1 MSLLFSAAVEAADC
15 PGYLDAAYYNGAF
28 IAVGTG
34 GRADVISLDK
44 EREALSLSTQEDL
57 LTVCTQGDVVLVGG
71 RNGALL
77 YSTDGRRFEP
87 CSTAAAGDI
96 LCTAATDGLYLA
108 GSERGMIY
116 TSSDGLHWNPL
127 QLPTDGDIISAAAS
141 EHRQILI
148 TKETD
153 VFTST
158 DGRNWTHLN
167 FNSEYEGYYD
177 PLSFS
182 QVFNLGSVFL
192 VVGRARDSDSGPVLL
207 FTEDGD
213 VWIPW
218 GLIMINGE
226 PFDPSLQLEIRD
238 LSCDSLYILA
248 ICSGGRLLKISDCVS
263 CHQLFDIAEAE
274 LTAIASGGGKQLVV
288 GADFYF
294 DLIISEALQHVLSVE
309 EAREL
314 LAWSAVLIDV
324 RSEEERRK
332 QGFIPH
338 SLHIPIG
345 EIQSRLS
352 AEVLDPNT
360 ALIFYCSGGGRS
372 QQAVEFALELGYTSA
387 YNLGGMENWRVMTGD

>member
-34 GRADVISLDK
+34 GRAMSSPWTRSGKLCRCPPKKTCSLCAP
-44 EREALSLSTQEDL
+44 REMWSSWAAAMEHFCTAPMAGVLSPA
-57 LTVCTQGDVVLVGG
+57 
-71 RNGALL
+71 ALL
-77 YSTDGRRFEP
+77 PPEIFSALRP
-87 CSTAAAGDI
+87 PTACTSPGLNGDDLHFLRWAA
-96 LCTAATDGLYLA
+96 L
-108 GSERGMIY
+108 E
-116 TSSDGLHWNPL
+116 PL

-352 AEVLDPNT
+352 AEVPDPNT